1 MECNNVD
8 TAVGSVAFSLQWSQF
23 GLVLITMLSH
33 SMDITTKLELKH
45 KNMSILTH
53 GYTQDAKP
61 NLLGVVTQER
71 YL

>member
-1 MECNNVD
+1 
-8 TAVGSVAFSLQWSQF
+8 
-23 GLVLITMLSH
+23 MLSH